1 MRCARCN
8 GLMVPEVNEDA
19 GIKAVMYRCIHC
31 GDVIDSKILLH
42 RRSPQPRP
50 PKRSR
55 TPVVQRV
62 LRKVSVS

>member
-8 GLMVPEVNEDA
+8 GLMVSELSEDA
-19 GIKAVMYRCIHC
+19 GIKAVIYRCIHC
-31 GDVIDSKILLH
+31 GDVIDPKILHH
-42 RRSPQPRP
+42 RRNPQPRP

-62 LRKVSVS
+62 LRNVAVS